1 MAKGYIKHKILV
13 KERKYNVP
21 AKEEQWI
28 IALLADFDDL
38 KKKKRR
44 LNCTVKRKT
53 PKEQETQFRRGRGR
67 EMSLEESPT
76 YVRRMEH

>member
-28 IALLADFDDL
+28 IALLAEFDDL
-38 KKKKRR
+38 KNKNADLTAQLNKKRQ
-44 LNCTVKRKT
+44 KSKK
-53 PKEQETQFRRGRGR
+53 PKSDAAEAEK
-67 EMSLEESPT
+67 
-76 YVRRMEH
+76 

>member
-53 PKEQETQFRRGRGR
+53 PKE
-67 EMSLEESPT
+67 S
-76 YVRRMEH
+76 